1 MSYSQK
7 YKGYSLRNK
16 IFFGFLLIS
25 LLSIIGST
33 TLSYIILKDNAIT
46 QSKTDQLNKTEA
58 LRTSLDYAISQPKN
72 KVTTAD
78 IPSLLSNKI
87 YEIADVSKHDVTIYD
102 MQGNFLVSSREQN
115 LITQKKVPE
124 NVIQELLKN
133 NSRYDIN
140 SYDSN
145 LNANVVSSYML
156 LRNNYLE
163 PIGIIYFPLYHSD
176 SAYMDVFNRYTK
188 YILLVNVF
196 IIMFSIWLSWI
207 ISKNMVKTIT
217 SFSDMIAKITLF
229 TNDLKPIRYYKN
241 DELNSLVKSYNKMI
255 LQIQEQKERLGI
267 IEREQAWREMAKQV
281 AHEVKNPLTPMKLTM
296 QNFERKFDP
305 NDPEIGNKV
314 KKMSATIIEQIDLIA
329 TVATAFSQF
338 AQLPEKNNETFNINQ
353 EMESILRIFSDDNV
367 FLHANKDHIMVNM
380 DKIYLNRIITNLVTN
395 AVQAARDNAKLIV
408 NVDLE
413 LINKKVFITVQD
425 NGKGIPEDMY
435 ERIFEPSFTS
445 KNSGM
450 GLGLTMVKKMIE
462 DYKGEIKVDSK
473 EDVGTKFTVSLP
485 TNM

>member
-78 IPSLLSNKI
+78 IPGLLSNKI

-115 LITQKKVPE
+115 LIRQKKVPE

-188 YILLVNVF
+188 YILIVNVF

-367 FLHANKDHIMVNM
+367 FLHANKDYIMVNM

-395 AVQAARDNAKLIV
+395 AVQAARDNAKLLV

-462 DYKGEIKVDSK
+462 DYKGEIKVESK